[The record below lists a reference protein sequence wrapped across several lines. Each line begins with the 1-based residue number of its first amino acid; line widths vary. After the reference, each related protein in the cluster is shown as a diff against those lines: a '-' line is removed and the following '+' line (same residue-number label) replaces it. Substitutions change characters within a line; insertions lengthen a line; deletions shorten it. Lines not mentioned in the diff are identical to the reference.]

1 MKLICLYNCK
11 CLFQVFYL
19 WGNVNLIFCCSSL
32 HVGLQTGGSL
42 THRHPTLALPGLW
55 FPMVMFSQTLG
66 GFGLHSLSFSSSLF
80 LLHLI
85 LFRSQQVEQ
94 VQMPTPPTA
103 KGTPSSC
110 SSTLSQGV
118 PLPCCDLSLLKN
130 PSSFSVDPPFHFN
143 EQTWSS

>member
-1 MKLICLYNCK
+1 MPFSSVLPVGQCQLNLL
-11 CLFQVFYL
+11 LFLPACRTSDWGQFDTQAPRSGSPWSLVSHGDVFTEL
-19 WGNVNLIFCCSSL
+19 R
-32 HVGLQTGGSL
+32 GL
-42 THRHPTLALPGLW
+42 
-55 FPMVMFSQTLG
+55 
-66 GFGLHSLSFSSSLF
+66 GLHSLSFSSSLF

-94 VQMPTPPTA
+94 VQMPTPPKA

-130 PSSFSVDPPFHFN
+130 PSSFSVDPPSHFN